1 MTAPPTDSDATR
13 YVSTVL
19 TLYLGLPETPLR
31 PSAQDR
37 RCAREFYDRNVPL
50 PVIESA
56 FLLASLRRLLRPA
69 DLPPL
74 SPIRSLAY
82 FQPVIAELLSN
93 PAPDNYLDYCATNST
108 ASPAA
113 RTSLTDPLRQMFR
126 KLRFQMI
133 ANTNQ
138 PRRIWPLPSLDQ
150 PRKPAV
156 SRL

>member
-1 MTAPPTDSDATR
+1 MTAPSSDSDATR

-37 RCAREFYDRNVPL
+37 RSANELYDRNVPL

-93 PAPDNYLDYCATNST
+93 PAPDNYLDYLRYKLHRI
-108 ASPAA
+108 AS
-113 RTSLTDPLRQMFR
+113 S
-126 KLRFQMI
+126 KNI
-133 ANTNQ
+133 ANGS
-138 PRRIWPLPSLDQ
+138 P
-150 PRKPAV
+150 PADV
-156 SRL
+156 QKTTFSDDR